1 MYWEPFVPWLW
12 EAEQTQ
18 LLAESVGISGVC
30 FPVTQIS
37 RIVAMKSVQWLFLVP
52 GYLGGVRSVTAGLAL
67 LCLKDSPLPQPGK
80 LWCVFCVPEFQSPG
94 SGAPQ
99 RVVGVVSE
107 LLPRLFLTPCSGRL
121 LTSSQKQLLFSYTH
135 TSSLSLESCE
145 VPWMEFI

>member
-18 LLAESVGISGVC
+18 LLAESVGMSGVC

-37 RIVAMKSVQWLFLVP
+37 RIVAMKSVRWLFLVP
-52 GYLGGVRSVTAGLAL
+52 GYLGRVRSVTAGLAL

-94 SGAPQ
+94 SGALR
-99 RVVGVVSE
+99 RVVGVV
-107 LLPRLFLTPCSGRL
+107 
-121 LTSSQKQLLFSYTH
+121 
-135 TSSLSLESCE
+135 
-145 VPWMEFI
+145 